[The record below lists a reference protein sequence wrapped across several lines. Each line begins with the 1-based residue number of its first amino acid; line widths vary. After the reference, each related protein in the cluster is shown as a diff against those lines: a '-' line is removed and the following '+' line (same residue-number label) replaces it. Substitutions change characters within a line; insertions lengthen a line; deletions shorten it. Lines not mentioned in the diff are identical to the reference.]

1 MSMPRRG
8 SIQVWLPVLAGILA
22 LSPAAP
28 GQDRPAVPV
37 ARPNA
42 RVLTQPA
49 TPAVA
54 QPDARHGLKPYV
66 PGCPVCDLWEID
78 GTIFLQARQ
87 EVGALENGVIYYYF
101 SDNPTVIEQLIR
113 FAYERQELEAA
124 LRTDLGLRQHL
135 GQGCGHAMQ
144 GSGAVHL
151 EISTGV
157 QGVFVI
163 LTSTGK
169 IPVDR
174 LKREASNAV
183 RDNLLVRF

>member
-1 MSMPRRG
+1 MSVPRG
-8 SIQVWLPVLAGILA
+8 GPIQVWLPVVAGLLV

-28 GQDRPAVPV
+28 GQDRPTAPV
-37 ARPNA
+37 AGTGAP
-42 RVLTQPA
+42 VS
-49 TPAVA
+49 A

-78 GTIFLQARQ
+78 GAIFLQARQ
-87 EVGALENGVIYYYF
+87 EVGALDDGVIYYYF

-135 GQGCGHAMQ
+135 GQRCGHAMQ

-174 LKREASNAV
+174 LKKEASDAV

>member
-1 MSMPRRG
+1 MFMPRRG
-8 SIQVWLPVLAGILA
+8 RVQVWLPVLVGILA
-22 LSPAAP
+22 LSPTAP
-28 GQDRPAVPV
+28 GQDRPAVPAV
-37 ARPNA
+37 RPGA
-42 RVLTQPA
+42 PVL
-49 TPAVA
+49 A

-78 GTIFLQARQ
+78 GSIFLQARQ

-101 SDNPTVIEQLIR
+101 SDNPAVIEQLIR
-113 FAYERQELEAA
+113 FAYERRELEAA
-124 LRTDLGLRQHL
+124 LRTDRDLRQHL

-157 QGVFVI
+157 QGVFAI

-174 LKREASNAV
+174 LKKEASDAV

>member
-8 SIQVWLPVLAGILA
+8 PIRVWLPVLAGILA
-22 LSPAAP
+22 LSPTAP
-28 GQDRPAVPV
+28 GQNRPADPVVRPV
-37 ARPNA
+37 AP
-42 RVLTQPA
+42 
-49 TPAVA
+49 A

-78 GTIFLQARQ
+78 GAIFLQARQ

-101 SDNPTVIEQLIR
+101 SDNPAVIEQLIR

-135 GQGCGHAMQ
+135 GQRCGHAMQ

-157 QGVFVI
+157 QGVFAI

-174 LKREASNAV
+174 LKKEASDAV